1 MRDDMSK
8 AKKAKQKLKTFFKIP
23 LIFLGTKKRKSI
35 VPDVSIMNS
44 FYNNIFNKFFV

>member
-23 LIFLGTKKRKSI
+23 FDFFRNKKRKSI

>member
-8 AKKAKQKLKTFFKIP
+8 AKKAKQKLKTFLNSFD
-23 LIFLGTKKRKSI
+23 FFQGQKRKSCI

-44 FYNNIFNKFFV
+44 FYNR